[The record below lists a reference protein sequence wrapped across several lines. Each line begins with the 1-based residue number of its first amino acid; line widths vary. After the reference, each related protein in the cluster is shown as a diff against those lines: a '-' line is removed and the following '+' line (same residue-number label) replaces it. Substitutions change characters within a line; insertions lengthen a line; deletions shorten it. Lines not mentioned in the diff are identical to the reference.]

1 MERALSHSLRQRLSW
16 WLAAQSLAGL
26 GGVCLVVYLVTAMN
40 MSERQAETLAQKET
54 IVRHLLGT
62 GEHAARETPQAHPL
76 SDFLI
81 GHEDFRLTVRTSEGK
96 LLFPLVEP
104 EVRGTNV
111 ASKIFDVA
119 GRSPGDPA
127 LRVTLSMDVADD
139 QKHLQ
144 RLAVTLT
151 VAAVV
156 GTLVVSLGGLSIV
169 HLGLAPVRRLA
180 AQVQALSVENLHQR
194 LDASGQPSE
203 LVPLVQ
209 QFNDLLGRLDQA
221 YTQLE
226 GFNADVAHELC
237 TPLATLLASNELALR
252 RPAIFDLPEVLSSNL
267 EELHRLTGIV
277 NDMLFLSQADRGAAA
292 RRTHTPSL
300 AAVVQQVAE
309 YHDAALS
316 EAELE
321 LRVSGDAAGD
331 FDEPLLRRALSNLI
345 GNATRYAARGT
356 EIVVSIEP
364 VASGR
369 VRVLVRNTGQTV
381 PAEVLERIFDR
392 FFRASASRTHS
403 QKNHG
408 LGLAIT
414 AAIAR
419 MHGGGPIASSSQGI
433 TSIGLEMSSSAHAA
447 GTSS

>member
-252 RPAIFDLPEVLSSNL
+252 RPASFDLPEVLSSNL

-364 VASGR
+364 GASGR

>member
-252 RPAIFDLPEVLSSNL
+252 RPASFDLPEVLSSNL

-419 MHGGGPIASSSQGI
+419 MHGGGPIASCSQGI
-433 TSIGLEMSSSAHAA
+433 TSIGLEMSTSAHAA

>member
-119 GRSPGDPA
+119 GRSPHDPA

-252 RPAIFDLPEVLSSNL
+252 RPASFDLPEVLSSNL

>member
-252 RPAIFDLPEVLSSNL
+252 RPASFDLPEVLSSNL

>member
-1 MERALSHSLRQRLSW
+1 
-16 WLAAQSLAGL
+16 
-26 GGVCLVVYLVTAMN
+26 MN

-252 RPAIFDLPEVLSSNL
+252 RPASFDLPEVLSSNL